1 MEPVMSNPVRA
12 RSGFSF
18 PFYCCRNISG
28 PEDNKYNRKVL
39 AGHAPASSF
48 LELEDDENV
57 REYLVDAQGKQKRTP
72 TLVHQAIRKTLRDNP
87 EDFSILN
94 SGICIVARGA
104 EIDEGKKLLL
114 LDRPSIINGSQTQG
128 ELRRYMTEQKPE
140 FVPHVKFEI
149 IVVPTKED
157 ETKGADEAQGL
168 VAEVAISRNFQ
179 NDVRAIS
186 IAGRRGQLNELEA
199 ALQGS
204 IPDAK
209 LRKSESDL
217 SDDYIDSEKL
227 IQVLLAVTPDSLWA
241 ATSEG
246 ATLKSRTFT
255 YSQKT
260 RCLKLFQKI
269 QEEKDSQGYRDLYQF
284 FLDVAGPAWKLYL
297 GWKQHQGFRGTRLH
311 SIQRTEDGRMLEVP
325 DGIIFPIIAA
335 YSAFCSQKRNRW
347 QFAIPKVFDEK
358 RLIRAASA
366 DYMDVADSNPQTM
379 GKKHACYTRLLEIT
393 QLYAELDD

>member
-1 MEPVMSNPVRA
+1 MTTSSA
-12 RSGFSF
+12 RESSAFRF
-18 PFYCCRNISG
+18 PFHCCRNISG
-28 PEDNKYNRKVL
+28 PEDIKFGRKVL

-48 LELEDDENV
+48 LGLEDDENV

-94 SGICIVARGA
+94 SGISVVARGA
-104 EIDEGKKLLL
+104 DIDEGKKVLH

-128 ELRRYMTEQKPE
+128 ELRRHMDQAPE

-149 IVVPTKED
+149 IVTED
-157 ETKGADEAQGL
+157 PDL

-186 IAGRRGQLNELEA
+186 IAGRRGQLDELER
-199 ALQGS
+199 ALKDT

-217 SDDYIDSEKL
+217 SDEYIDSEKL
-227 IQVLLAVTPDSLWA
+227 IQVLFAVTPESLCEP
-241 ATSEG
+241 TSEG
-246 ATLKSRTFT
+246 AILTSKTFT

-269 QEEKDSQGYRDLYQF
+269 EEEKTSSPYGDLYQF
-284 FLDVAGPAWKLYL
+284 FLDIVGPAWNLYQR
-297 GWKQHQGFRGTRLH
+297 WKAHQGFKGTKLH
-311 SIQRTEDGRMLEVP
+311 SIQRSDGGLIVDVP
-325 DGIIFPIIAA
+325 DGIIFPIISA
-335 YSAFCSQKRNRW
+335 YSAFCARKRGRW
-347 QFAIPKVFDEK
+347 QFSIPAAFDDG
-358 RLIRAASA
+358 RLIRAATA
-366 DYMDVADSNPQTM
+366 DYKDVADSNPQTM

-393 QLYAELDD
+393 QLYRDLGDD